1 MKASDMIRYAL
12 VSAGKTQRE
21 LAEFMGWSPQNL
33 SGRLKND
40 TLTFDELTKALSMAG
55 YTVKM
60 VSSSGAEL
68 PDLGN
73 SSSPRVV
80 QMVDGVT
87 YDTSKAES
95 LCTSKAEHSDEFY
108 MELFKDPSG
117 VYFLAY
123 YQLWEG
129 GDNHISPMS
138 KGASKKFWARYSGL
152 PDSEMK

>member
-1 MKASDMIRYAL
+1 MKASDMIRSAL

-60 VSSSGAEL
+60 VSAAGAEL

-117 VYFLAY
+117 AYFLAY

-129 GDNHISPMS
+129 GNNHISPVS
-138 KGASKKFWARYSGL
+138 KAASKKFWERYSGL
-152 PDSEMK
+152 PVSEMK